1 MWFLITLQN
10 GSQLN
15 NNDFTLSLSP
25 PAGRGRCPT
34 KEDRGGKRMKI
45 NIISTKNIKMKTIYF
60 LLITILISTNIN
72 AQDEKTKFQEDTY
85 LHHEILDVIILP
97 EPVYDGMMSVEA
109 ALLKRR
115 SIREYR
121 ASPLTLEE
129 ISQILWAA
137 YGITKPDNV
146 REFLRGGMKTAPSA
160 GARYPLEIYLVAT
173 NVIGLTPGIYLYRP
187 QGHQLLKLF
196 EGNVRDELAN
206 ATYSADVV
214 KRAPAC
220 LVYSAVYKRTT
231 EKYGDRGRERY
242 VCMDVGFS
250 AENVYLQAR
259 SLNIGTVMVGSV
271 IDDKVRKVIK
281 MSEEETPMCFMPL
294 GKMK

>member
-1 MWFLITLQN
+1 
-10 GSQLN
+10 
-15 NNDFTLSLSP
+15 
-25 PAGRGRCPT
+25 
-34 KEDRGGKRMKI
+34 MKY
-45 NIISTKNIKMKTIYF
+45 IILFSFPLM
-60 LLITILISTNIN
+60 LLFSNCIN
-72 AQDEKTKFQEDTY
+72 AQDEKTKFQQETY
-85 LHHEILDVIILP
+85 MHHKILNVILLP
-97 EPVYDGMMSVEA
+97 QPDFEGELSVES
-109 ALLKRR
+109 ALHSRR
-115 SIREYR
+115 SVREYR

-160 GARYPLEIYLVAT
+160 GARYPLEIYLVAI
-173 NVIGLTPGIYLYRP
+173 NVTGLTPGIYLYRP

-196 EGNVRDELAN
+196 EGDVRDELAN